1 MKFDGVASTVGR
13 VKARGTT
20 GTRTAPESARIEAV
34 VADAT
39 NRPPWTFLTNHGHV
53 LVCVG
58 QNPEVRLAEIAR
70 LVGIGERAAH
80 RIVHELIEAGYITR
94 TKVGRRNR
102 YELRWDRPLRHPLES
117 AHTVVEV
124 FEPLTRT

>member
-1 MKFDGVASTVGR
+1 MNWGRVAATFSW
-13 VKARGTT
+13 VKARSTT
-20 GTRTAPESARIEAV
+20 DPRTDPITPQIAAV
-34 VADAT
+34 DT
-39 NRPPWTFLTNHGHV
+39 DPTTRPPWTFLTNHGHV
-53 LVCVG
+53 LVCLG

-80 RIVHELIEAGYITR
+80 RIVHELIGAGYVTR
-94 TKVGRRNR
+94 TKIGRRNR

>member
-1 MKFDGVASTVGR
+1 MLLTTCQAWRLKSDGAASTVGR
-13 VKARGTT
+13 VKARDTT
-20 GTRTAPESARIEAV
+20 
-34 VADAT
+34 ADAT

-70 LVGIGERAAH
+70 LVGIGERATH
-80 RIVHELIEAGYITR
+80 RIVHELIEAGYVTR